1 MPVPVINPKLEMA
14 QEAATVVEWLK
25 REGEPVEKG
34 EPLLTVE
41 TDKVTV
47 EIESPASGI
56 LAGVRAAPG
65 QVVPVTEVIAYI
77 LQPGE
82 ELGEPASRQI
92 GKSANQQISRLAH
105 LPFSPSPPLPLSSAP
120 ATPVAQRLAAA
131 AGVDLSAVQGTG
143 LGGRITKSDVMAA
156 AAPSPGKV
164 RATPAARR
172 SAREQGVDLQTIA
185 GSGPRGR
192 VQAADVATVA
202 LTPGSSPEVGRGET
216 VALTLAPS
224 PEVGRGETVAL
235 TLAPSPEAGRGE
247 AMVVPLAGMR
257 RTIAERM
264 TASYREAPHIT
275 FTARV
280 DVSGFEQVRAQF
292 NAKAQ
297 VTGQPRASVTVLIV
311 KAVAWALKRHPYLN
325 STLHGD
331 EIHLLPEVNVGVAVA
346 LEEGLIVPVVHDAD
360 RKSVGEIAAE
370 VHDLTIRAREGRL
383 VPADVA
389 GGTFTVSNLGPFGI
403 EQFTA
408 IINPPQAAIL
418 AVGATQ
424 REAVVDEDGQVVAR
438 PIMRMTLSADHRIVD
453 GAIAARFLSDLR
465 EALEAPALILW

>member
-25 REGEPVEKG
+25 REGERVEKG

-47 EIESPASGI
+47 EVESPASGV
-56 LAGVRAAPG
+56 LAGVRAVPG

-82 ELGEPASRQI
+82 ELSESASQQI
-92 GKSANQQISRLAH
+92 GRLAD
-105 LPFSPSPPLPLSSAP
+105 LPLPLSSAP

-143 LGGRITKSDVMAA
+143 LRGRVTKVDVMAA
-156 AAPSPGKV
+156 AAPPPGKV

-172 SAREQGVDLQTIA
+172 SAREQEVDLQTIA

-202 LTPGSSPEVGRGET
+202 LTPGPSPQIGRGET
-216 VALTLAPS
+216 V
-224 PEVGRGETVAL
+224 
-235 TLAPSPEAGRGE
+235 
-247 AMVVPLAGMR
+247 VVPLAGMR

-275 FTARV
+275 FTVRV
-280 DVSGFEQVRAQF
+280 DMSGFERVRAQF
-292 NAKAQ
+292 NARAEAAG
-297 VTGQPRASVTVLIV
+297 VPRASVTALIV

-325 STLHGD
+325 STLRGE

-346 LEEGLIVPVVHDAD
+346 LEEGLIVPVVREAD
-360 RKSVGEIAAE
+360 RKGVAEITAG
-370 VHDLTIRAREGRL
+370 VHDLTVRAREGQL
-383 VPADVA
+383 GPADVA

-424 REAVVDEDGQVVAR
+424 PEPVVDEEGQVVVR
-438 PIMRMTLSADHRIVD
+438 PVMRMTLSADHRVVD
-453 GAIAARFLSDLR
+453 GAIAARFLADLR

>member
-25 REGEPVEKG
+25 REGERVEKG

-47 EIESPASGI
+47 EVESPASGV
-56 LAGVRAAPG
+56 LAGVRAVPG

-82 ELGEPASRQI
+82 ELSESASQQI
-92 GKSANQQISRLAH
+92 GRLAD
-105 LPFSPSPPLPLSSAP
+105 LPLPLSSAP

-143 LGGRITKSDVMAA
+143 LGGRVTKVDVMAA
-156 AAPSPGKV
+156 AAPPPGKV

-172 SAREQGVDLQTIA
+172 SAREQEVDLQTIA

-202 LTPGSSPEVGRGET
+202 LTPGPSPQIGRGET
-216 VALTLAPS
+216 V
-224 PEVGRGETVAL
+224 
-235 TLAPSPEAGRGE
+235 
-247 AMVVPLAGMR
+247 VVPLAGMR

-275 FTARV
+275 FTVRV
-280 DVSGFEQVRAQF
+280 DMSGFERVRAQF
-292 NAKAQ
+292 NARAEAAG
-297 VTGQPRASVTVLIV
+297 VPRASVTALIV

-325 STLHGD
+325 STLRGE

-346 LEEGLIVPVVHDAD
+346 LEEGLIVPVVREAD
-360 RKSVGEIAAE
+360 RKGVAEITAG
-370 VHDLTIRAREGRL
+370 VHDLTVRAREGQL
-383 VPADVA
+383 GPADVA

-424 REAVVDEDGQVVAR
+424 REAMVDEEGQVVVR
-438 PIMRMTLSADHRIVD
+438 PVMRMTLSADHRVVD
-453 GAIAARFLSDLR
+453 GAIAARFLADLR

>member
-1 MPVPVINPKLEMA
+1 M
-14 QEAATVVEWLK
+14 
-25 REGEPVEKG
+25 
-34 EPLLTVE
+34 
-41 TDKVTV
+41 
-47 EIESPASGI
+47 
-56 LAGVRAAPG
+56 
-65 QVVPVTEVIAYI
+65 
-77 LQPGE
+77 
-82 ELGEPASRQI
+82 
-92 GKSANQQISRLAH
+92 
-105 LPFSPSPPLPLSSAP
+105 
-120 ATPVAQRLAAA
+120 
-131 AGVDLSAVQGTG
+131 
-143 LGGRITKSDVMAA
+143 
-156 AAPSPGKV
+156 
-164 RATPAARR
+164 
-172 SAREQGVDLQTIA
+172 
-185 GSGPRGR
+185 
-192 VQAADVATVA
+192 
-202 LTPGSSPEVGRGET
+202 
-216 VALTLAPS
+216 
-224 PEVGRGETVAL
+224 
-235 TLAPSPEAGRGE
+235 
-247 AMVVPLAGMR
+247 VPLAGMR

-264 TASYREAPHIT
+264 TASYRQAPHIT
-275 FTARV
+275 FTVRV

-297 VTGQPRASVTVLIV
+297 ATGQPRASVTALIV

-360 RKSVGEIAAE
+360 RKSVGEIAAA

-383 VPADVA
+383 APVDVA

-424 REAVVDEDGQVVAR
+424 PEPVVDEGGQVVVR

>member
-14 QEAATVVEWLK
+14 QETATIVEWLK
-25 REGEPVEKG
+25 QEGEPVEKG

-47 EIESPASGI
+47 EVESPASGI
-56 LAGVRAAPG
+56 LAGVRAMPG

-82 ELGEPASRQI
+82 ELGESASQPV
-92 GKSANQQISRLAH
+92 SE
-105 LPFSPSPPLPLSSAP
+105 SPTIPIYQSSYP

-131 AGVDLSAVQGTG
+131 AGVDLGALEGKG
-143 LGGRITKSDVMAA
+143 KRGKITKADVMAA
-156 AAPSPGKV
+156 AAEDLAGPGKV

-172 SAREQGVDLQTIA
+172 IAREMGVDLQVVA

-192 VQAADVATVA
+192 VQAADVA
-202 LTPGSSPEVGRGET
+202 PSPPRGGGGGGPP
-216 VALTLAPS
+216 APS
-224 PEVGRGETVAL
+224 PDL
-235 TLAPSPEAGRGE
+235 GRGE
-247 AMVVPLAGMR
+247 AVVVPLAGMR
-257 RTIAERM
+257 RMIAERM

-275 FTARV
+275 FTVRV
-280 DVSGFEQVRAQF
+280 DMSGFEQVRAQF

-297 VTGQPRASVTVLIV
+297 VTGQPRASVTALIV

-325 STLHGD
+325 STLDGD

-370 VHDLTIRAREGRL
+370 VHGLTARARQGRL
-383 VPADVA
+383 APADVA

-408 IINPPQAAIL
+408 IINLPQAAIL

-424 REAVVDEDGQVVAR
+424 QEAVVGEDGQVVAR
-438 PIMRMTLSADHRIVD
+438 PVMRMTLSADHRIVD
-453 GAIAARFLSDLR
+453 GAVAARFLSDLR

>member
-14 QEAATVVEWLK
+14 QETATIVEWLK
-25 REGEPVEKG
+25 QEGEPVEKG

-47 EIESPASGI
+47 EVESPASGI
-56 LAGVRAAPG
+56 LAGVRAMPG

-82 ELGEPASRQI
+82 ELGESASQPV
-92 GKSANQQISRLAH
+92 SE
-105 LPFSPSPPLPLSSAP
+105 SPTIPIYQSSYP

-131 AGVDLSAVQGTG
+131 AGVDLGALEGKG
-143 LGGRITKSDVMAA
+143 KRGKITKADVMAA
-156 AAPSPGKV
+156 AAEDLAGPGKV

-172 SAREQGVDLQTIA
+172 IAREMGVDLQVVA

-202 LTPGSSPEVGRGET
+202 LTPGPSPQIGRGET
-216 VALTLAPS
+216 V
-224 PEVGRGETVAL
+224 
-235 TLAPSPEAGRGE
+235 
-247 AMVVPLAGMR
+247 VVPLAGMR

-275 FTARV
+275 FTVRV
-280 DVSGFEQVRAQF
+280 DMSGFERVRAQF
-292 NAKAQ
+292 NARAEAAG
-297 VTGQPRASVTVLIV
+297 VPRASVTALIV

-325 STLHGD
+325 STLRGE

-346 LEEGLIVPVVHDAD
+346 LEEGLIVPVVREAD
-360 RKSVGEIAAE
+360 RKGVAEITAG
-370 VHDLTIRAREGRL
+370 VHDLTVRAREGQL
-383 VPADVA
+383 GPADVA

-424 REAVVDEDGQVVAR
+424 REAMVDEEGQVVVR
-438 PIMRMTLSADHRIVD
+438 PVMRMTLSADHRIVD
-453 GAIAARFLSDLR
+453 GAIAARFLADLR